1 MKSTFSGWH
10 YLWKSED
17 IRRKLVITLILLVI
31 FRIAANVPAPG
42 VDQEILKAFR
52 ASASGSG
59 GFLDFLNL
67 LSGGTISNFS
77 LLSMGVYPY
86 ITAQIIL
93 QLLIPIIPSLQK
105 RIQDDPREGRRWQ
118 EKWTYYLSV
127 PMAALS
133 AIGQIN
139 LFNSFTLSTPEIGRK
154 VIEFGLFDAET
165 ALVSWSV
172 LVAMTAGTM
181 FAIWLGELISE
192 YGIRGQGLSL
202 IIFAG
207 IVAQIPGNFATLLA
221 DESSRWIMLALTI
234 FIIVLTVIAIVY
246 VQQGRRNVPVMYPGR
261 RVGNRM
267 SMPVKGTMPLMVN
280 LSGMIPL
287 IFASAILQFPA
298 IIASFFVNSENQAIA
313 DFFLGVQNFFGATGT
328 SNWGYWTI
336 YFIMVVVFT
345 FFYTTV
351 MFDQQNYGENL
362 KKVGASVPGVLTGAP
377 TQKYLSTVQSRI
389 TLVGAVFLGL
399 VAIMP
404 FLLGLILAAFNISAS
419 NNTGIFLITSSGLL
433 IVVGVVRDTFQN
445 IDAELK
451 LHGYQDSLLVR

>member
-1 MKSTFSGWH
+1 MKTTFSGWH

-17 IRRKLVITLILLVI
+17 IRRKLIITLIILVLY
-31 FRIAANVPAPG
+31 RLAANVPAPG
-42 VDQEILKAFR
+42 VNHDILAAFR
-52 ASASGSG
+52 NSSSGSG
-59 GFLDFLNL
+59 GFLGFLDL
-67 LSGGTISNFS
+67 LSGGTVSNFS

-86 ITAQIIL
+86 ITAQIII
-93 QLLIPIIPSLQK
+93 QLLIPIIPALQK
-105 RIQDDPREGRRWQ
+105 RIQDDPREGRRFQ

-133 AIGQIN
+133 AVGQIN
-139 LFNSFTLSTPEIGRK
+139 IFNSLSLQAIGQP
-154 VIEFGLFDAET
+154 ILPFGLFDAGT
-165 ALVSWSV
+165 ALASWSV
-172 LVAMTAGTM
+172 LIAMTAGTM

-207 IVAQIPGNFATLLA
+207 IVSQIPANFASLLA
-221 DESSRWIMLALTI
+221 DESTRWLMLILTT
-234 FIIVLTVIAIVY
+234 IIIILTVMAIVY

-298 IIASFFVNSENQAIA
+298 IVASYFTQSENPGVA

-336 YFIMVVVFT
+336 YFLMVVIFT

-351 MFDQQNYGENL
+351 LFDQQNYGENL

-389 TLVGAVFLGL
+389 TLVGAVFLGI

-404 FLLGLILAAFNISAS
+404 FLLGLILSAFNISAA

>member
-1 MKSTFSGWH
+1 MKSTFSGWR

-17 IRRKLVITLILLVI
+17 IRSKLLITFLLLII
-31 FRIAANVPAPG
+31 FRLAANVPVPG
-42 VDQEILKAFR
+42 VNHEILKAFLN
-52 ASASGSG
+52 STSGQG
-59 GFLDFLNL
+59 NLLGFLDL
-67 LSGGTISNFS
+67 LSGGTVSNFS

-118 EKWTYYLSV
+118 EKWTYYLAV

-139 LFNSFTLSTPEIGRK
+139 IFNSLSIQGIGQEILP
-154 VIEFGLFDAET
+154 FGLTDPAT
-165 ALVSWSV
+165 ALQSWTV
-172 LVAMTAGTM
+172 LIAMTAGTM

-207 IVAQIPGNFATLLA
+207 IVSQIPSQFVSLLA
-221 DESSRWIMLALTI
+221 DEQTRWIMLALALI
-234 FIIVLTVIAIVY
+234 IIVVTVLVIVY
-246 VQQGRRNVPVMYPGR
+246 IQQGRRNVPVMYPGR
-261 RVGNRM
+261 RMGNRM
-267 SMPVKGTMPLMVN
+267 SMPVKGTLPLMVN

-298 IIASFFVNSENQAIA
+298 IIASWFVRSENIA
-313 DFFLGVQNFFGATGT
+313 VRDFFLGVQNFFSATGGT
-328 SNWGYWTI
+328 SNWGYWVI
-336 YFIMVVVFT
+336 YFFMVVIFT
-345 FFYTTV
+345 FFYTSV
-351 MFDQQNYGENL
+351 MFDQQNYGDNL
-362 KKVGASVPGVLTGAP
+362 KKMGASIPGVHTGAP
-377 TQKYLSTVQSRI
+377 TQKYLSTVQRRI
-389 TLVGAVFLGL
+389 TLVGAVFLGII
-399 VAIMP
+399 AILP
-404 FLLGLILAAFNISAS
+404 FLIGLLLSSFGLSSAANQ
-419 NNTGIFLITSSGLL
+419 TGIFLITSSGLL

-451 LHGYQDSLLVR
+451 LHGYQESLLVR